1 MKKFIKV
8 VAIAGAVIYAASK
21 LYQKFM
27 REPDY
32 EEFDDDGA
40 SKGFDLEAE
49 EEESLAEKIRKAAK
63 SALM

>member
-1 MKKFIKV
+1 MKKFLKNI
-8 VAIAGAVIYAASK
+8 AILGVVIYAASK

-32 EEFDDDGA
+32 EEFDDDGV
-40 SKGFDLEAE
+40 SEGFDLEAE
-49 EEESLAEKIRKAAK
+49 EEESLADKIKKAAK